1 MAVLEPNKSI
11 LKINVNG
18 VSIVKYRGCRV
29 Y

>member
-11 LKINVNG
+11 LTINVNG
-18 VSIVKYRGCRV
+18 VSIAKYKGCRV